1 MASGA
6 KGGKFVA
13 CCGVIEAVYGR
24 CRHCTSFAAQEQR
37 DKAPA
42 NTLNVELSC
51 QARIDCYDPV
61 YHFLLP
67 KWKAPMPYELR
78 SKIGLTMRQNT
89 PFDPTRAIAIAICAG
104 AVVAI
109 GMMFVPM
116 PLADEGRAFVAFV
129 TGAITLCG
137 LTIALLRTTESG
149 KGLDQLPAARRNS
162 AAQLNTYVPRY
173 LSAKMGRAQIDE
185 VTGAS
190 TDLGDIQSKGVADL
204 PDQGSGDQTLEL
216 VEVAPDSLV
225 TPSGS
230 STANMVAQLETA
242 VAHRHL
248 ELAQL
253 AENLFNPPAGMSD
266 HSSDERRLADMDES
280 QSDNASESRRPV
292 LELMPSASMQDDD
305 VDSALAAAL
314 ATLHRMNSAAR

>member
-13 CCGVIEAVYGR
+13 CFGVIEAVYGR

-37 DKAPA
+37 DKLPA

-78 SKIGLTMRQNT
+78 SKIGPTMRHN
-89 PFDPTRAIAIAICAG
+89 PPSDPTRAIAIAICAG
-104 AVVAI
+104 AVVAL

-149 KGLDQLPAARRNS
+149 KGLDQLPAERRNS

-173 LSAKMGRAQIDE
+173 LSAKIDKAQDE
-185 VTGAS
+185 VTGTSA
-190 TDLGDIQSKGVADL
+190 DLGDMQSKEVADL
-204 PDQGSGDQTLEL
+204 PDQVSGDQTLEL
-216 VEVAPDSLV
+216 VEVAPDVLV
-225 TPSGS
+225 APSAS
-230 STANMVAQLETA
+230 STTNMVAQLEAA

-253 AENLFNPPAGMSD
+253 AENLFNPPAEMSGQ
-266 HSSDERRLADMDES
+266 SSDERRLADMDEG
-280 QSDNASESRRPV
+280 QSDDASESHRPV
-292 LELMPSASMQDDD
+292 LELVPSASMQDDD